1 MSAFSFSFPSA
12 LLRLVPSMC
21 SHALQV
27 CSPVSLFHPLPQS
40 SEHQLESR
48 FFSDPK
54 STTATA
60 ATTTATTTTTT
71 ATTTTLV
78 TRKQVVVTTKKPTV
92 QSPPRKPDTKHTRT
106 PIRPQPAPAGPITDS
121 HSNSINS
128 LLYYLLANSRQHA
141 AGPLPG
147 FNSFISQPIGGP
159 PHRGY
164 STSESDE
171 LAATLLKRVGRR
183 EEKRW
188 ETGSSEDSSDE
199 S

>member
-1 MSAFSFSFPSA
+1 MKTTVMPCRSAA
-12 LLRLVPSMC
+12 L
-21 SHALQV
+21 
-27 CSPVSLFHPLPQS
+27 SLFFILFLRVRSISLNHEIDGSAVDPC
-40 SEHQLESR
+40 R